1 DDIRREVDVTGED
14 LYYGLGHL
22 RPGRGFG
29 DETHR
34 HIGDGLQYHL
44 LVFLGGDDH
53 HRDRGRLVAQADQ
66 AVQPVHAGHVQVQQ
80 DQVQVIVFPG
90 DGQGTVQ
97 VRGFQ
102 QFGAG
107 KARCNDV
114 ADSFTE
120 QWVIEIGR

>member
-1 DDIRREVDVTGED
+1 
-14 LYYGLGHL
+14 
-22 RPGRGFG
+22 
-29 DETHR
+29 
-34 HIGDGLQYHL
+34 
-44 LVFLGGDDH
+44 
-53 HRDRGRLVAQADQ
+53 
-66 AVQPVHAGHVQVQQ
+66 
-80 DQVQVIVFPG
+80 IVFPG

-120 QWVIEIGR
+120 QWVIVGYQYLVHGLLQIVLVMDCQSWCSQHFAICPALHPAVGLLSNSTLASQDTTKVVGGRGKPRHTLPTSSAREVPR